1 MFIFFKKKYRFTNLI
16 YIPNIESRQVNNY
29 GRELGRYVICALAAC
44 GYGVIKRYHDQFET
58 AILVWCTH
66 CGLIQLEAS

>member
-1 MFIFFKKKYRFTNLI
+1 LI
-16 YIPNIESRQVNNY
+16 YIPIIESRQVNNY
-29 GRELGRYVICALAAC
+29 GRELGRYVICAVAAC
-44 GYGVIKRYHDQFET
+44 GYGVIKCYHDQCET